1 MDAKLNGKNLLEVP
15 VSIRNTAKT
24 NKKTFS
30 MEGVGRKAIPYMMIA
45 PAMIISAVFMI
56 YPIIYMVYLSF
67 FKWNMIGD
75 MKYIGLENYLSLLT
89 DSDFIKVLLNTCQF
103 TVGTVAGFIIFGLL
117 LALYLNKNTK
127 INRFL
132 QSVVF
137 TPYVV
142 SLVSIAFIWMWI
154 MDDNLGLLNYVLNFF
169 GIDSVKWLSDP
180 KIAMWSLVL
189 VNIWKGTGYYAL
201 IFLSALQSIPSYLYE
216 AAELD
221 RAGRITTFFKIT
233 LPMLSPTMFFLVLT
247 GTIASFKVFETINIM
262 TLGGPGNATNT
273 LVYYIYEYGFKYYK
287 IGYASAVGVVLMV
300 IVGLLTLMYFGVLQK
315 KVHYQ

>member
-1 MDAKLNGKNLLEVP
+1 MDAKLNGKNLLDVP
-15 VSIRNTAKT
+15 VSIRNTSKM
-24 NKKTFS
+24 KKKMLS
-30 MEGVGRKAIPYMMIA
+30 MEGVGRKAIPYVMIA

-75 MKYIGLENYLSLLT
+75 MKYIGLENYLSLLA

-300 IVGLLTLMYFGVLQK
+300 IVGLLTLIYFGVLQK

>member
-15 VSIRNTAKT
+15 VSIRNTSKMK
-24 NKKTFS
+24 KKTFS
-30 MEGVGRKAIPYMMIA
+30 MEGAGRKALPYMMIA

-75 MKYIGLENYLSLLT
+75 MKYIGLENYISLLT

-103 TVGTVAGFIIFGLL
+103 TVGTVAGFIVFGLL

-127 INRFL
+127 INRLL

-154 MDDNLGLLNYVLNFF
+154 MDDDLGLLNYVLNFF
-169 GIDSVKWLSDP
+169 GIDSVRWLSDP

-221 RAGRITTFFKIT
+221 KAGRITTFFKIT

-262 TLGGPGNATNT
+262 TMGGPGNATNT
-273 LVYYIYEYGFKYYK
+273 LVYYIYEYGFSYYK

-300 IVGLLTLMYFGVLQK
+300 IVGLLTLVYFGVLQK